1 MEGNLEVFGLF
12 RAFSELYGP
21 IWWSSAAALHVWRRG
36 TAISGRLG
44 SFWAPGHAVAPRR
57 CILGAA
63 ALHYGAAALPTG
75 AADTR
80 DGVNLRAL
88 IFKMAYLLRYLSKSC
103 I

>member
-21 IWWSSAAALHVWRRG
+21 IWWSSAAALRF
-36 TAISGRLG
+36 LG
-44 SFWAPGHAVAPRR
+44 IWAPGHAVAPRR